1 VGHDKNKPGVPTQY
15 VSKSH
20 VMQAYQKD
28 IAIKFLDFVAE
39 GKTVKEIAAMDGMP
53 TRQTLYRWLTLY
65 KEFNQA
71 YWAAKELSAAA
82 LEDDALSIARKLC
95 DANEYTGTRIQAFKE
110 AMVQFRWSAA
120 RRDPKRYGGAAPT
133 TAVTVPVQINTTLNL
148 NTDTEGEDGYSFT
161 ARAIIPVNGEDD
173 TGRNDTEPSTED
185 TPDPNEDMDVVDVD
199 PYNAPASVP
208 AFNGRRGP
216 DKKAR
221 VDKRLG
227 PRKPLGPRQAAK
239 VRAANVAK
247 RMTQGKD

>member
-1 VGHDKNKPGVPTQY
+1 MGHDKNKPGVPTQY

-39 GKTVKEIAAMDGMP
+39 GRTVKEIAAMDGMP
-53 TRQTLYRWLTLY
+53 TRQTLYRWLTMY

-133 TAVTVPVQINTTLNL
+133 TAVTVPVQINTTLDL
-148 NTDTEGEDGYSFT
+148 NSDSGGADGYSFT
-161 ARAIIPVNGEDD
+161 ARAIIPVEGDPGDMVQGGQGQGQE
-173 TGRNDTEPSTED
+173 
-185 TPDPNEDMDVVDVD
+185 TPDPNEDVDVEDVD

-216 DKKAR
+216 DQKAR

-247 RMTQGKD
+247 RAKAPEK